1 MAGSVE
7 VAVAGGSGVDGSA
20 VCELAELCGGYSVA
34 VGGAEGDY
42 LPGWLPGLG
51 PIGSRGGGIQ
61 QAVDAVDLIR
71 QLGIEVLC
79 YFEVGDWVG
88 VEDDPVEHWAPGL
101 REHALGL
108 DVALGVADEIIEP
121 GFEFYAEFDGFV
133 VAGCL
138 WSESSAW
145 SHGSLVAYLSG
156 GVFGL
161 FEFSVGA
168 REYAGVGTELVVVDG
183 HDYRGTSSI
192 GGGGGIGGIP
202 LFMIP
207 CSQSAYSIL

>member
-1 MAGSVE
+1 MSSRYWSGIGGSFQVGEDLAGPVE

-20 VCELAELCGGYSVA
+20 VCELAELCGGYAVA
-34 VGGAEGDY
+34 VGCAEGDY

-101 REHALGL
+101 WEHALGL

-121 GFEFYAEFDGFV
+121 GF
-133 VAGCL
+133 
-138 WSESSAW
+138 
-145 SHGSLVAYLSG
+145 
-156 GVFGL
+156 
-161 FEFSVGA
+161 
-168 REYAGVGTELVVVDG
+168 
-183 HDYRGTSSI
+183 
-192 GGGGGIGGIP
+192 
-202 LFMIP
+202 
-207 CSQSAYSIL
+207 